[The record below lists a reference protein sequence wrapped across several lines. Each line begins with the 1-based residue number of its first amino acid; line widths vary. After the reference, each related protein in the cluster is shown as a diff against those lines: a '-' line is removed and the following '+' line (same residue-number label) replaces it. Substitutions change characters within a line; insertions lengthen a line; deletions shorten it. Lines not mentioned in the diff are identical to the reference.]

1 MKKLLLIVFLIFAAT
16 SCSTQDKDKF
26 ELFEQNI
33 YFPKQWEWI
42 EKSGYYGR
50 YYSDL
55 DNIILM
61 TSFLR
66 GESTDQEIMDRIH
79 ESYNAYNTKPFS
91 FTYDWSYSKKM
102 VNGKEYYIFNTGN
115 DEWPEV
121 YGRRIKHDGKERF
134 VSVSTKINN
143 GMQEII
149 KKVFRE

>member
-16 SCSTQDKDKF
+16 SCSKSEQDNFNQFQDDIF
-26 ELFEQNI
+26 V
-33 YFPKQWEWI
+33 PKKWEWI
-42 EKSGYYGR
+42 EKFGYYGK

-55 DNIILM
+55 DNILM
-61 TSFLR
+61 ITTFFD
-66 GESTDQEIMDRIH
+66 GENTDQEIMDRIH

-121 YGRRIKHDGKERF
+121 YGRRIKHDGKEKF